1 MRALVLSSGGSR
13 GYYHIGALQ
22 YLYNRTN
29 AQHDIICGTSIGALL
44 GAYLAQYKKG
54 QEDFAINR
62 LWMLFCQ
69 LRTEDVYVKWRPW
82 GVFQTLFSKRSL
94 YNNKPMRELVDT
106 HIDPL
111 KILDTGRKLRIGVTL
126 YQAIHVGTRSFSNYK
141 IYTEQDPDLRSVIK
155 ASSALAPFFEPVRL
169 IEGLGA
175 DGGVQNI
182 TPIKAAIA
190 AGATSI
196 DVLICYPTAL
206 AYPLHPKG
214 PTVITDLVYNVD
226 LMMNRL
232 TWLDVERTQEI
243 NELVRA
249 GLSGKRE
256 VKLNIIHPLEDLNVN
271 SLEFSP
277 TIAKRLRQQG
287 WDDTKLVLE

>member
-22 YLYNRTN
+22 YLYNRTH

-94 YNNKPMRELVDT
+94 YNNKPMRELIDT

-111 KILDTGRKLRIGVTL
+111 KILDTERKLRIGVTL
-126 YQAIHVGTRSFSNYK
+126 YAAIHVGTRSFSNYK

-196 DVLICYPTAL
+196 DVIICYPTAL
-206 AYPLHPKG
+206 SYPLHPKG
-214 PTVITDLVYNVD
+214 PTVVTDLVYNID
-226 LMMNRL
+226 LMMNKL

-249 GLSGKRE
+249 GQSTKRE

-287 WDDTKLVLE
+287 WDDAKLVLE